1 MWGGVKL
8 LFCLFRVPCA
18 HRWGGQRSVLGAVL
32 LVPCILLF
40 ETGSDADL
48 KLAEQATLAGQGPG
62 ITSLPLPISGVTSKR
77 YHPQLSY
84 EFQGPHTLQV
94 LSPGPCKITLKRE
107 NYFLLRVKF
116 NPLH

>member
-1 MWGGVKL
+1 MGWGKVTF
-8 LFCLFRVPCA
+8 LFVRVPCA

-40 ETGSDADL
+40 ETGSHADL
-48 KLAEQATLAGQGPG
+48 KLAKQAILAGQGPG

-77 YHPQLSY
+77 YHPQFSY
-84 EFQGPHTLQV
+84 EFQGPHTFQV